1 MQFLILTGDDTRQL
15 LWLIMAQ
22 LHWASVVSYPLHPRN
37 GANFNMLTDDNNLTL
52 CLLSFSPPLCPLPCR
67 RQSIAT
73 GGLGTGDSA
82 PDFRQVRCTPDWSE
96 NAVAGDHLWSPT
108 SVSVDFCY
116 VGDGDCV
123 VSGDRNL
130 YFRKLWKK

>member
-52 CLLSFSPPLCPLPCR
+52 CLFSFSTSPFADDNQLQRAVWELATVHQTFDKCDA
-67 RQSIAT
+67 RQTGARTLWLETICGHRHPSLSIFA
-73 GGLGTGDSA
+73 
-82 PDFRQVRCTPDWSE
+82 
-96 NAVAGDHLWSPT
+96 T
-108 SVSVDFCY
+108 SVTVI
-116 VGDGDCV
+116 V
-123 VSGDRNL
+123 
-130 YFRKLWKK
+130 W